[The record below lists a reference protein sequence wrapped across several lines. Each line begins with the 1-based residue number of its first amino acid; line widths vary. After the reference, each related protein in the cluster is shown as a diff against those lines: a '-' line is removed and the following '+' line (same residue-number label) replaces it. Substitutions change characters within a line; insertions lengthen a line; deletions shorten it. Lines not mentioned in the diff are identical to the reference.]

1 MLIFRQRTKRK
12 VCVAMRTLLKIAIL
26 LCSLSSLTIPQA
38 HNSSDSSTTV
48 QEKVKAISSLALAA
62 AILYPLQYISTYA
75 HEYGHALPHIVSGKE
90 YNVTVERAKGW
101 NPLMLYEGA
110 MSYFQPSST
119 PLLTTILG
127 PTAGIAT
134 KYIHS
139 VMVQVMRDRQLGEKS
154 LLKSLGS
161 ALKSPITAIQDIITQ
176 SEDSFSYLINSKQQT
191 PKKEEPNVT
200 WITKPLQAMMML
212 SMFREFIY
220 GFLPQTFGSNEP
232 QSNESYEMIS
242 DGEKIWRYLLGSK
255 PTFSVDPTSTT
266 IGFGLGLVGMGAMK
280 AIIKK
285 YTKNQDSDQKSDDVK
300 KSEDET
306 LSKSKMVGAESEKA
320 EESILKKKIPHSSD
334 EKLD

>member
-1 MLIFRQRTKRK
+1 
-12 VCVAMRTLLKIAIL
+12 MRTLLKIAIL

-38 HNSSDSSTTV
+38 YSSSDSSTTV
-48 QEKVKAISSLALAA
+48 EEKGKAISSLALAA

-75 HEYGHALPHIVSGKE
+75 HEYGHALPHIISGKE

-134 KYIHS
+134 KYIQS
-139 VMVQVMRDRQLGEKS
+139 VMIQVIRDRLLEEKS

-161 ALKSPITAIQDIITQ
+161 ALKSPITAIQDIVTQ
-176 SEDSFSYLINSKQQT
+176 SEDAFSYLINPKQQT
-191 PKKEEPNVT
+191 PKKAVPNVT
-200 WITKPLQAMMML
+200 WVTNPLQTMMML

-220 GFLPQTFGSNEP
+220 GFLPQTFVSNESR
-232 QSNESYEMIS
+232 SNESYEMIS

-255 PTFSVDPTSTT
+255 PTFSIEPTSTT
-266 IGFGLGLVGMGAMK
+266 IGFGLGLVGIGAIK

-300 KSEDET
+300 ASEDET
-306 LSKSKMVGAESEKA
+306 SAKSKTAGAENEKA
-320 EESILKKKIPHSSD
+320 EVKFI
-334 EKLD
+334 